1 MSAARDAGAPAPS
14 ADLSEQLVAHVPA
27 LRAFARS
34 LARDASAADD
44 LVQETVLKAWTNLD
58 KYQPGTNMRAWLFTI
73 QRNTFYSLARKRR
86 WEVEDVDGAHAARVP
101 QRAQQDGAL
110 DLRDFR
116 TAFATLPED
125 QREALT
131 LVGAAGFTY
140 DEAAAICG
148 CATGTVKSRVN
159 RARAR
164 LTEILRLDE
173 AYAADAALDAA
184 VAAQPGL

>member
-1 MSAARDAGAPAPS
+1 MTP
-14 ADLSEQLVAHVPA
+14 DLEQELVSHVPA

-44 LVQETVLKAWTNLD
+44 LVQETVLKAWSNLE
-58 KYQPGTNMRAWLFTI
+58 KYTPGTNMRAWLFTI
-73 QRNTFYSLARKRR
+73 QRNAFYSLTRKRK
-86 WEVEDVDGAHAARVP
+86 WEVEDVDGAHAAKLSQKP
-101 QRAQQDGAL
+101 QQDGAL
-110 DLRDFR
+110 DLADFK

-140 DEAAAICG
+140 DEAAEICG

-164 LTEILRLDE
+164 LSDMLGLEGEQDGGVL
-173 AYAADAALDAA
+173 AAALDTAGIGVQ
-184 VAAQPGL
+184 VA